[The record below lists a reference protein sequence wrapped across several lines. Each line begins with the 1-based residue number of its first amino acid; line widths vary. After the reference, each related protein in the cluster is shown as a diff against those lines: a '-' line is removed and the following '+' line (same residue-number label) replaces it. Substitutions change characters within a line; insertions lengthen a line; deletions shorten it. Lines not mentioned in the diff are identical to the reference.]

1 LANAVFDA
9 LTHDHTPARWQ
20 AILLAATDI
29 EAIQVTGT
37 AIEANPIP
45 QLHPDWVTA
54 VNDHSAEVRL
64 ALALGSA
71 AAFFRRGRPAD
82 PVRHHW
88 LPLDA
93 GARRFKTADNRLIK
107 DSRVVVSGR
116 DSVRDLAAIVER
128 RLIESEDGGQRRSGL
143 IAAPRCGARLDD
155 LAHFLAGEVDLDKLL
170 GLARAFMALRWDTW
184 KPEFHPAPKVPE
196 STADSPGTKQ
206 LRETPGECWL
216 AVRLACLPWKLTR
229 DKDIPADPRMVRL
242 LSSGDAGRALEI
254 ACRRLRSAGIRPPM
268 QAGVS
273 DRGIARLWAAAL
285 AFPISHNTALKCLAR
300 LDPRLDPKK
309 GMQNA

>member
-1 LANAVFDA
+1 
-9 LTHDHTPARWQ
+9 
-20 AILLAATDI
+20 
-29 EAIQVTGT
+29 
-37 AIEANPIP
+37 
-45 QLHPDWVTA
+45 
-54 VNDHSAEVRL
+54 
-64 ALALGSA
+64 
-71 AAFFRRGRPAD
+71 
-82 PVRHHW
+82 
-88 LPLDA
+88 
-93 GARRFKTADNRLIK
+93 
-107 DSRVVVSGR
+107 VSGR